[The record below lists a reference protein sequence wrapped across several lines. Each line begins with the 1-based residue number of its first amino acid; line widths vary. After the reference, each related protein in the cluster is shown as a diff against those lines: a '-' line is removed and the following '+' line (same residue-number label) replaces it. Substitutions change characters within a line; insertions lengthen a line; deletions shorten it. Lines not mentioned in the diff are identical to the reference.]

1 MPEGAGTATI
11 RVTAYDGEAT
21 SEALDISVTVRAAAN
36 LAPRTTTP
44 LPDRKIQIA
53 SDDSDNLTI
62 DLSKHFEDTDGP
74 QLFYN
79 VTEVDDDA
87 DADVIELHATADG
100 MGAAPNG
107 TNFDKKVTIAPNA
120 AGTATVTVTATDFG
134 NKSVSGDFMVTVVAE
149 DGNTNPSAIDVSGT
163 AGVIADVDSDATRL
177 KVGGVKTV
185 IDGKKISEYFD
196 DANFTGRTA
205 SRESGETLTF
215 SVKYFEDSFTE
226 GEQDNQA
233 IGSAMALAPDAVT
246 VSAVVSPETWNGDIN
261 STFTLT
267 LTGLKASTSYDGDEV
282 LDAHAVALIATDE
295 YGRMAARVFHVRVN
309 HKPKAEG
316 PQSTPKTLSAE
327 KKYYDPPLEVR
338 TGDRNTHTV
347 MLTGSDGYFSD
358 DDDAADIA
366 SCRRTGAPATDSVA
380 TIAWTGATMFTIAPK
395 ADGTMSVTVDC
406 VDAAGERSDSDTLRI
421 TVMGTAFSQR

>member
-74 QLFYN
+74 QLFYK
-79 VTEVDDDA
+79 VTEDSEAISLTGEGDKDA
-87 DADVIELHATADG
+87 PDGTTFDTKVIIV
-100 MGAAPNG
+100 P
-107 TNFDKKVTIAPNA
+107 VV
-120 AGTATVTVTATDFG
+120 AGTATVMVTATDFG

-338 TGDRNTHTV
+338 TAANNTHIV